1 MKNICMVLL
10 VLFSE
15 CVLSPKENKVLN
27 VIIHGE
33 FFMIWAK
40 VYPPLLSFGKWVTV
54 RCGTN
59 TQYNGYLFVFIGYI
73 ATMLCHNCG
82 LKQCLVHLEPFHN
95 LQIFQNG

>member
-1 MKNICMVLL
+1 MVLL

-33 FFMIWAK
+33 FFMTWAK
-40 VYPPLLSFGKWVTV
+40 VYPIPLRFGKWNTV

-59 TQYNGYLFVFIGYI
+59 TQ
-73 ATMLCHNCG
+73 
-82 LKQCLVHLEPFHN
+82 
-95 LQIFQNG
+95 